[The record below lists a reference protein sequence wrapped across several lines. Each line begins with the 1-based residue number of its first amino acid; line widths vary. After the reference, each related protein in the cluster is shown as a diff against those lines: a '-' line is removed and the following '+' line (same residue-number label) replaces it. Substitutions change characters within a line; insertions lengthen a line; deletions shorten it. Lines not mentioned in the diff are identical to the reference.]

1 MNESY
6 LKWCSKLYCP
16 TKKCLTAEKMTV
28 KLERRGTICDT
39 LLFNCSPFWNIQT
52 TYVLIWFCLCIFST
66 SPSKQTLVQAGTW
79 SCGENFCSSLWSHS
93 FVTQSLSE
101 KIYPSR
107 LVCHAR
113 YPKALLE
120 GGHDCRLAVRRLW
133 HLKAVSRLMSAHE
146 TLMKWVFPKRW
157 HSREQRK
164 TIISRIKARG
174 SKT

>member
-1 MNESY
+1 M
-6 LKWCSKLYCP
+6 LYCP
-16 TKKCLTAEKMTV
+16 TESASLLRKWPSNWNDVLQFVTRSSLIAPHFEIS
-28 KLERRGTICDT
+28 KLHM
-39 LLFNCSPFWNIQT
+39 
-52 TYVLIWFCLCIFST
+52 FCLVYVFFT
-66 SPSKQTLVQAGTW
+66 SPSKQMLVQAGTG
-79 SCGENFCSSLWSHS
+79 SCAENFCSSLWSHS

-133 HLKAVSRLMSAHE
+133 HLKAVSRLTSAHE

-164 TIISRIKARG
+164 TIISRIKARE